1 LFTLAER
8 KVILFQTTVL
18 ALKD

>member
-1 LFTLAER
+1 LFTLAEG